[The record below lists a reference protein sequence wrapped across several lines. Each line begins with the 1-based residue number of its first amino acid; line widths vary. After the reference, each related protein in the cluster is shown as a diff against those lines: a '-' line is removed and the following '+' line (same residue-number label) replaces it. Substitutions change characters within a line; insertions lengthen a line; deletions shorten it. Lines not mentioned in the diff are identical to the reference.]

1 MGLGKTS
8 KRQTCR
14 RKYKIAKLVRQH
26 NKKLKKKAGKD
37 SVNLKKKSRKDP
49 GIPNKFPFKQEILQE
64 AENRRVQKEEDRQKQ
79 VERRKKDRLKT
90 VNKRRNL
97 ETLVTD
103 AKKRADSFERQTGF
117 VKDKTKDYTSGK
129 SVENSAKAYYKEVKK
144 VIEAADVIIEVLDAR
159 DPIGSRCPQVEEA
172 VISQG
177 INKKLILLL
186 NKIDLVPKE
195 NIEKWLKYL
204 RNEFPVVAFKAST
217 QSQSDRLGHIKVPL
231 ALASDNLRK
240 SSQCLGADVLMTLLG
255 NYCRNRDIKTSI
267 TIGIVGFPNTGK
279 SSIINSLKRCR
290 ACNVGATPGVTR
302 TMQTVQ
308 LDKHIR
314 LLDSPG
320 IVVASNLADDAA
332 VVLRNCVRV
341 ESLEDPVTPVNAIVA
356 RCHKQQLMTH
366 YGLPDFSNV
375 HDFLALLGKRR
386 GMLRKG
392 GVPDVNKAAKVV
404 LQDWNM
410 GKITY
415 YTEPP
420 ENYSRSTHVSSEIVS
435 QMSAAF
441 DIEAL
446 MNAEKETLAGLKSA
460 ALTDVVLPS
469 QGPTPGFESVDIG
482 SEEGAMSEAEEEEDD
497 QDDDDV
503 EEMEDDDA
511 ESVKPKM
518 KVDFGKTAVKTK
530 STVTTSGKGRA
541 TTSES
546 SVPPGSL
553 QLNRQR
559 KKDFKKVKKQRKRAD
574 VVAGHLSSALT
585 SGLSSFGSEKDEDYN
600 FATDFK

>member
-1 MGLGKTS
+1 
-8 KRQTCR
+8 
-14 RKYKIAKLVRQH
+14 
-26 NKKLKKKAGKD
+26 
-37 SVNLKKKSRKDP
+37 
-49 GIPNKFPFKQEILQE
+49 
-64 AENRRVQKEEDRQKQ
+64 
-79 VERRKKDRLKT
+79 
-90 VNKRRNL
+90 
-97 ETLVTD
+97 
-103 AKKRADSFERQTGF
+103 
-117 VKDKTKDYTSGK
+117 
-129 SVENSAKAYYKEVKK
+129 
-144 VIEAADVIIEVLDAR
+144 
-159 DPIGSRCPQVEEA
+159 
-172 VISQG
+172 
-177 INKKLILLL
+177 
-186 NKIDLVPKE
+186 
-195 NIEKWLKYL
+195 
-204 RNEFPVVAFKAST
+204 
-217 QSQSDRLGHIKVPL
+217 
-231 ALASDNLRK
+231 
-240 SSQCLGADVLMTLLG
+240 MTLLG

-375 HDFLALLGKRR
+375 NDFLALLGKRR

-392 GVPDVNKAAKVV
+392 GLPDVNKAARLV

-420 ENYSRSTHVSSEIVS
+420 ESYSRSTHVSSEIVS

-446 MNAEKETLAGLKSA
+446 MNAEKETLEGLKSA
-460 ALTDVVLPS
+460 ALTDVILPS
-469 QGPTPGFESVDIG
+469 QGPTAGFVAVDVGNEEDNMSG
-482 SEEGAMSEAEEEEDD
+482 SEEEDED
-497 QDDDDV
+497 QT

-511 ESVKPKM
+511 DATKPQM
-518 KVDFGKTAVKTK
+518 KVDFGKTTGKTR
-530 STVTTSGKGRA
+530 SATSGKGQAA
-541 TTSES
+541 TAASD
-546 SVPPGSL
+546 SVIPPGSL

-574 VVAGHLSSALT
+574 AVAGDLSSALT
-585 SGLSSFGSEKDEDYN
+585 SVLSSFGQEKAEDYN
-600 FATDFK
+600 FATDFE